1 MSEMLTPLSDSR
13 HTKAEGKFTPQI
25 CRSRIFVPANEC
37 TLVVP
42 MYPSQSAMSHLH
54 SLAQSMYIATFLPK
68 HVIPTCFADYV
79 TSTSGAIRLAFDLSP
94 WPQVVL
100 DSPELFSNQEIL
112 TFNSECPV
120 RRSSFMQPWVGEL
133 LRLLSF
139 GSASSWFG
147 LACPAHC
154 SASSLYLACFLVTGF
169 CLGFLAAALLVLWLH
184 LHSGP
189 PGSPPAAFGQRFD
202 RVPTP
207 SLRLSAYL
215 HERSGRSPHLD

>member
-37 TLVVP
+37 TRVVP

-94 WPQVVL
+94 WPQVHSFWFEFQNL
-100 DSPELFSNQEIL
+100 LAKHTRCTKHKKNLPEPFCTSPEQRTRPTGLDRGSNLSDARARKSHEVFFSAGAEG
-112 TFNSECPV
+112 
-120 RRSSFMQPWVGEL
+120 VG
-133 LRLLSF
+133 R
-139 GSASSWFG
+139 
-147 LACPAHC
+147 
-154 SASSLYLACFLVTGF
+154 
-169 CLGFLAAALLVLWLH
+169 
-184 LHSGP
+184 
-189 PGSPPAAFGQRFD
+189 
-202 RVPTP
+202 
-207 SLRLSAYL
+207 
-215 HERSGRSPHLD
+215 

>member
-37 TLVVP
+37 TRVVP

-94 WPQVVL
+94 WPQVNKGIATRNRKRLGTRASGVDPLVLGESQHSQPVCEKTPKRCVSYLGAWTWIHRSSSLPWFEATFCSQQCVFSGGCIQLNGGVL
-100 DSPELFSNQEIL
+100 DQSRVPQVE
-112 TFNSECPV
+112 V
-120 RRSSFMQPWVGEL
+120 K
-133 LRLLSF
+133 
-139 GSASSWFG
+139 
-147 LACPAHC
+147 H
-154 SASSLYLACFLVTGF
+154 LYLENLKCVCVCT
-169 CLGFLAAALLVLWLH
+169 V
-184 LHSGP
+184 
-189 PGSPPAAFGQRFD
+189 
-202 RVPTP
+202 
-207 SLRLSAYL
+207 
-215 HERSGRSPHLD
+215 